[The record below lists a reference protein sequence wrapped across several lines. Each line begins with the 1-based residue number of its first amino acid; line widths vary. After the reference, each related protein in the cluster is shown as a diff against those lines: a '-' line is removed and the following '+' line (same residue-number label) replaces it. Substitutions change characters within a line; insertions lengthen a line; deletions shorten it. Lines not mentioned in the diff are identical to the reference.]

1 MTIFSIGNNNINF
14 QEWIN
19 SRTSVTNQYKFHC
32 PFYLS
37 SIWVLYRPSLKY
49 RPESRE
55 QCKVQNMWHTDRA
68 SDIIYIL
75 LQNMWYYKYRTT
87 VSQNVGSRS
96 ISYAKNNYADCLHC
110 HQFYEV
116 GNKFVGTNV
125 CRTERNKAWGIPI
138 SRSWNT
144 RHKSSKILGL
154 L

>member
-1 MTIFSIGNNNINF
+1 MYGLFIGFVTVHSLKNAIWKMPMIWYVYNNIHVQRTWIVLWILKHVDTMLGNDHFSIGNNNINF

-68 SDIIYIL
+68 SDIIYTEHVIL
-75 LQNMWYYKYRTT
+75 QMQN
-87 VSQNVGSRS
+87 N
-96 ISYAKNNYADCLHC
+96 CLTKC
-110 HQFYEV
+110 WIKV
-116 GNKFVGTNV
+116 N
-125 CRTERNKAWGIPI
+125 
-138 SRSWNT
+138 
-144 RHKSSKILGL
+144 
-154 L
+154 